1 MTSPQPAPQASATGL
16 PPGVEAGGL
25 GRRFVAQLID
35 LLVPVILA
43 TATVFVVR
51 MLGPGT
57 TAYVVL
63 IAGGVLVLAWAIF
76 VCWGFA
82 VKAAGPGMRLMGLQ
96 LVGFY
101 DGRPIGWGRFLLRS
115 LVLYALR
122 LTGIGL
128 LIMVVLLIM
137 HPRKQGWHDLLVH
150 SVVIKKRPLAP
161 PRPRPVPA
169 ARRQAEFGTSQQGQ
183 YQPSG
188 AGQSAPSYQPSGQPY
203 QPAGQPYQQVGQQPP
218 MPQPLTP
225 PPGVEA
231 GYRTGASQYG
241 PPGQPAG
248 GYGAS
253 GQQQPGPYGQP
264 GQQQPG
270 PYGQP
275 GQQQPGPYGQPGQQY
290 PPVTGFPTS
299 GPDSYPGDPYRD
311 QGQAA
316 QYPAG
321 GYGEDPYQAGP
332 PAGGYQPP
340 QSGMPTASASA
351 PPITPPPG
359 TAMPPGRRTPAG
371 QPPTAQPPTGPPPQ
385 EMRPPQ
391 QAPAGPPDEAYSET
405 QLAAPPPGYP
415 PSAAAPPQTGWLA
428 VLDDGRE
435 LSLTGL
441 VLLGRNPQAQPGEED
456 AQLIKIADETR
467 TVSKSHLA
475 IAVDSGGVFVVD
487 RGSTNGST
495 VTTSNGVS
503 TRCAAGEVVRV
514 AEGSIVSIGDHWL
527 EIRRAS

>member
-1 MTSPQPAPQASATGL
+1 MTSPQPALQASATGL

-35 LLVPVILA
+35 SLVPGILA
-43 TATVFVVR
+43 AGAYFAAR
-51 MLGPGT
+51 MLGLGT
-57 TAYVVL
+57 TAYVIL
-63 IAGGVLVLAWAIF
+63 IAGGVLILFWAVF

-82 VKAAGPGMRLMGLQ
+82 VKAAGPGMQLMGLQ

-122 LTGIGL
+122 VTGIGL

-169 ARRQAEFGTSQQGQ
+169 ARRQVEVGMPQQQGQ
-183 YQPSG
+183 YAPPG
-188 AGQSAPSYQPSGQPY
+188 LGQSAPSYQPTAQPY
-203 QPAGQPYQQVGQQPP
+203 QPVAQQPP

-225 PPGVEA
+225 PQGVEA
-231 GYRTGASQYG
+231 GYRPGAGGPSGQYG
-241 PPGQPAG
+241 PQGQQPA
-248 GYGAS
+248 YGA
-253 GQQQPGPYGQP
+253 P
-264 GQQQPG
+264 GQQM
-270 PYGQP
+270 
-275 GQQQPGPYGQPGQQY
+275 PGPYGQPGQQY
-290 PPVTGFPTS
+290 PPVAGFPTG

-311 QGQAA
+311 QGQPA

-321 GYGEDPYQAGP
+321 GYGADPYRAGP
-332 PAGGYQPP
+332 PAGGYQPSP
-340 QSGMPTASASA
+340 SGMPTASASA
-351 PPITPPPG
+351 PPVAPPPG
-359 TAMPPGRRTPAG
+359 TAMPPARRPPAG
-371 QPPTAQPPTGPPPQ
+371 PPPAGPPPTVIPPTVIPPTGMPPQ
-385 EMRPPQ
+385 EVGPPQ
-391 QAPAGPPDEAYSET
+391 QAPVGSPAEAYSET
-405 QLAAPPPGYP
+405 QLAGPPPGYP
-415 PSAAAPPQTGWLA
+415 PSAAAAPQTGWLA
-428 VLDDGRE
+428 ILDDGRE

-441 VLLGRNPQAQPGEED
+441 VLLGRNPQPQPGEED

-495 VTTSNGVS
+495 VTTSNGIS

>member
-25 GRRFVAQLID
+25 GKRFVAQLID
-35 LLVPVILA
+35 SVIPAILGA
-43 TATVFVVR
+43 GAYYGAL
-51 MLGPGT
+51 MLGGTPGMI
-57 TAYVVL
+57 VQ
-63 IAGGVLVLAWAIF
+63 IAGGVLILAWAAF
-76 VCWGFA
+76 VCWSFA

-122 LTGIGL
+122 VTGIGL

-137 HPRKQGWHDLLVH
+137 HPRKQGWHDLLAH
-150 SVVIKKRPLAP
+150 SVVIKHRPLAP
-161 PRPRPVPA
+161 PMPRPVPS
-169 ARRQAEFGTSQQGQ
+169 ARRQEIGPAQQPGQ
-183 YQPSG
+183 YAPSG
-188 AGQSAPSYQPSGQPY
+188 PGQSAPSYQPTAQPY
-203 QPAGQPYQQVGQQPP
+203 QPVAQQPP
-218 MPQPLTP
+218 PLTP
-225 PPGVEA
+225 PPGIEA
-231 GYRTGASQYG
+231 GYRPGAGAPPGQYG
-241 PPGQPAG
+241 PQGQPPG
-248 GYGAS
+248 GYGA
-253 GQQQPGPYGQP
+253 
-264 GQQQPG
+264 
-270 PYGQP
+270 P

-290 PPVTGFPTS
+290 PPVAGFPTG
-299 GPDSYPGDPYRD
+299 GPDSYPGDPYRG

-321 GYGEDPYQAGP
+321 GYGADPYRPGP
-332 PAGGYQPP
+332 PVGGYQPSP
-340 QSGMPTASASA
+340 SGMPTASASA
-351 PPITPPPG
+351 PPVAAPPVAAPPVAAPPG
-359 TAMPPGRRTPAG
+359 AGMPPGGAVPAG
-371 QPPTAQPPTGPPPQ
+371 LRPPTGQPPTGQPPTGRPPTAQPPPEVPPY
-385 EMRPPQ
+385 
-391 QAPAGPPDEAYSET
+391 QAAPSGSPAEVSAET
-405 QLAAPPPGYP
+405 QLAGPPPGYQQP
-415 PSAAAPPQTGWLA
+415 AAAAPPQTGWLA

-503 TRCAAGEVVRV
+503 TRCAAGEIVRV

-527 EIRRAS
+527 EIRRTT

>member
-1 MTSPQPAPQASATGL
+1 
-16 PPGVEAGGL
+16 
-25 GRRFVAQLID
+25 
-35 LLVPVILA
+35 
-43 TATVFVVR
+43 
-51 MLGPGT
+51 
-57 TAYVVL
+57 
-63 IAGGVLVLAWAIF
+63 
-76 VCWGFA
+76 
-82 VKAAGPGMRLMGLQ
+82 
-96 LVGFY
+96 
-101 DGRPIGWGRFLLRS
+101 
-115 LVLYALR
+115 
-122 LTGIGL
+122 
-128 LIMVVLLIM
+128 MVVLLIM

-161 PRPRPVPA
+161 PRPRPVPS
-169 ARRQAEFGTSQQGQ
+169 ARRQAEFGTPQQGQ

-188 AGQSAPSYQPSGQPY
+188 PGQSAPSYQPAGQPY
-203 QPAGQPYQQVGQQPP
+203 QPAGQPYQPIGQQPP

-225 PPGVEA
+225 PPGVET
-231 GYRTGASQYG
+231 GYRTGAGAASGQYG
-241 PPGQPAG
+241 PQGQPPAG
-248 GYGAS
+248 AYAS
-253 GQQQPGPYGQP
+253 GQQQSGPYGP
-264 GQQQPG
+264 
-270 PYGQP
+270 
-275 GQQQPGPYGQPGQQY
+275 PGQQY
-290 PPVTGFPTS
+290 PPVVGFPTS

-321 GYGEDPYQAGP
+321 GYGSDPYRAGP

-340 QSGMPTASASA
+340 QGGMPSASASA
-351 PPITPPPG
+351 PPVAPPPITPPPG
-359 TAMPPGRRTPAG
+359 TAMPPGRRPSAGQPPTG
-371 QPPTAQPPTGPPPQ
+371 QPPTAQPATGLPPQ
-385 EMRPPQ
+385 EVGPPQ
-391 QAPAGPPDEAYSET
+391 QAPVGPPAEAYSET

-415 PSAAAPPQTGWLA
+415 PSVAAPPQTGWLA

>member
-1 MTSPQPAPQASATGL
+1 MTSPQPAPVASATGL

-35 LLVPVILA
+35 SLVPVILGGGA
-43 TATVFVVR
+43 YYAALTLSGT
-51 MLGPGT
+51 PGLI
-57 TAYVVL
+57 VQ

-122 LTGIGL
+122 VTGIGL
-128 LIMVVLLIM
+128 LIMVVMLIM

-150 SVVIKKRPLAP
+150 SVVIKMRPLAP

-169 ARRQAEFGTSQQGQ
+169 ARRQAEFGTPQQGQ

-188 AGQSAPSYQPSGQPY
+188 PGQSAPSYQPAAQPY
-203 QPAGQPYQQVGQQPP
+203 QRVAQQPP
-218 MPQPLTP
+218 MAPQPLTP
-225 PPGVEA
+225 PQGVDA
-231 GYRTGASQYG
+231 GYRPGAGAPSAGYG
-241 PPGQPAG
+241 PQGQPPPGA
-248 GYGAS
+248 YGA
-253 GQQQPGPYGQP
+253 P

-270 PYGQP
+270 PYGQ
-275 GQQQPGPYGQPGQQY
+275 QQY
-290 PPVTGFPTS
+290 PPVAGFPT
-299 GPDSYPGDPYRD
+299 GGLDSYPGDPYRD

-316 QYPAG
+316 QYTAG
-321 GYGEDPYQAGP
+321 GYGGDRYQAGP
-332 PAGGYQPP
+332 PAGGYQPSP
-340 QSGMPTASASA
+340 SAMPTASASA
-351 PPITPPPG
+351 PPVAPPPLTPPPLVPPPLVPPPG
-359 TAMPPGRRTPAG
+359 TVMPPGPTPPTG
-371 QPPTAQPPTGPPPQ
+371 QPPTGQPPMGQPPIGMPPQ
-385 EMRPPQ
+385 ETMPV
-391 QAPAGPPDEAYSET
+391 QAAPVGSPAEAYSET
-405 QLAAPPPGYP
+405 QLAGPPPGYP

-441 VLLGRNPQAQPGEED
+441 VLLGRNPQPQPGEED

-503 TRCAAGEVVRV
+503 TRCAVGEVVRV

-527 EIRRAS
+527 EIRHAS

>member
-1 MTSPQPAPQASATGL
+1 MTSPQPALQASATGL

-25 GRRFVAQLID
+25 GRRFLAQLID
-35 LLVPVILA
+35 SLVPGILGA
-43 TATVFVVR
+43 GAYYAAITIQGT
-51 MLGPGT
+51 PGLI
-57 TAYVVL
+57 VL

-122 LTGIGL
+122 VTGIGL

-161 PRPRPVPA
+161 PRPRPVPS
-169 ARRQAEFGTSQQGQ
+169 ARRQAEFGAPQQGQ

-188 AGQSAPSYQPSGQPY
+188 PGQSAPSYQPTAQPY
-203 QPAGQPYQQVGQQPP
+203 QPVGQQPP

-225 PPGVEA
+225 PQGVEA
-231 GYRTGASQYG
+231 GYRPGAGAPSGQYG
-241 PPGQPAG
+241 PQGQQS
-248 GYGAS
+248 GYGA
-253 GQQQPGPYGQP
+253 P

-270 PYGQP
+270 PYGQ
-275 GQQQPGPYGQPGQQY
+275 QQGQQY
-290 PPVTGFPTS
+290 PPVAGFPTG

-321 GYGEDPYQAGP
+321 NYGGDPYQAGP
-332 PAGGYQPP
+332 SAGGYQPA

-351 PPITPPPG
+351 PPVAAPPS
-359 TAMPPGRRTPAG
+359 TAMPPGAR
-371 QPPTAQPPTGPPPQ
+371 PPLAQPPTGPPPLAQ
-385 EMRPPQ
+385 PPIAQPPTGMPPTGMPPTVMPPQGVRPPQ
-391 QAPAGPPDEAYSET
+391 QAPVSSPGEAYSET
-405 QLAAPPPGYP
+405 QLAGPPTGYP

-495 VTTSNGVS
+495 VTTSNGIS

>member
-1 MTSPQPAPQASATGL
+1 MTSPQPAFQASATGL

-25 GRRFVAQLID
+25 GRRFLAQLID
-35 LLVPVILA
+35 SLVPVILGA
-43 TATVFVVR
+43 GAYYAAITLRGT
-51 MLGPGT
+51 PGLI
-57 TAYVVL
+57 VL

-122 LTGIGL
+122 VTGIGL

-169 ARRQAEFGTSQQGQ
+169 ARRQAEFGIPQQGQ

-188 AGQSAPSYQPSGQPY
+188 PGQSAPSYQPAAQPY
-203 QPAGQPYQQVGQQPP
+203 QRVAQQPP

-225 PPGVEA
+225 PQGVDA
-231 GYRTGASQYG
+231 GYRPGAGAPS
-241 PPGQPAG
+241 G
-248 GYGAS
+248 GYGPQGQPPPGAYGAP
-253 GQQQPGPYGQP
+253 GQQQSGPYGQP
-264 GQQQPG
+264 GQQQ
-270 PYGQP
+270 
-275 GQQQPGPYGQPGQQY
+275 Y
-290 PPVTGFPTS
+290 PPVAGFPTG

-316 QYPAG
+316 QYTAG
-321 GYGEDPYQAGP
+321 GYGGDPYQAGP
-332 PAGGYQPP
+332 PAGGYQPSP
-340 QSGMPTASASA
+340 PSGMPTASASA
-351 PPITPPPG
+351 PPVVPPPVVPPPG
-359 TAMPPGRRTPAG
+359 TARPPGRNPPTG
-371 QPPTAQPPTGPPPQ
+371 QPPTSQPPTGMPPQ
-385 EMRPPQ
+385 ETRPA
-391 QAPAGPPDEAYSET
+391 QAAPVGSPAEAYSET
-405 QLAAPPPGYP
+405 QLAGPPPGYP
-415 PSAAAPPQTGWLA
+415 PSAAAAPPQTGWLA

-456 AQLIKIADETR
+456 AQLIKIADDTR